1 MEKKKREREKER
13 EKQNWVITTDNKSKD
28 VFMELPHLFEMEK
41 SLSLKSHFFSLIPF
55 VFSLLKSN
63 FHLRK

>member
-13 EKQNWVITTDNKSKD
+13 ETKLG
-28 VFMELPHLFEMEK
+28 ELPHLFEMEK

-63 FHLRK
+63 FHLWK